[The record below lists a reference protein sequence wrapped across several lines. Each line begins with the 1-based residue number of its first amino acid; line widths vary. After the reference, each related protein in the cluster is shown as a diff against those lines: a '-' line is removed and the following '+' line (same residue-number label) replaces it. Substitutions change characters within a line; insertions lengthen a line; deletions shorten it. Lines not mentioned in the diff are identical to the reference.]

1 MTKTIKMTKIFRED
15 PERATQETC
24 DLWDIWS
31 EWWGDMCWQFWQFL
45 HCWTILTMTMIILWD
60 IDYNS
65 DNWKPDFMA
74 IFVTWQLRVTL
85 DSICNSCDVYLE
97 VLTRIGCK
105 FKPVLPDP
113 WHFIQCVMPY
123 GSNQGKNRLC
133 GPGPLAR
140 WRRTCLCDVTCEH
153 ARKSVWSSICYI
165 PLRSDNI
172 KRFSQLGVPSELSSW
187 FGWILGF
194 LLHSRL
200 DFVAQSFQFSS
211 LSLPTLSSEP
221 GQIILVGLGGT
232 GFLLS
237 CQSDFICFGP
247 LQSFLDP
254 LVFQG
259 EREREAG

>member
-1 MTKTIKMTKIFRED
+1 MLSSSTSLVYSWFTFVYVVFLAVQNSSTGDLVIHWLNDSLTHWGYFYCWLDIQ
-15 PERATQETC
+15 RATQETC

-65 DNWKPDFMA
+65 DNWKPDFMT

-123 GSNQGKNRLC
+123 GSNQGKNRLY
-133 GPGPLAR
+133 G
-140 WRRTCLCDVTCEH
+140 T
-153 ARKSVWSSICYI
+153 
-165 PLRSDNI
+165 
-172 KRFSQLGVPSELSSW
+172 
-187 FGWILGF
+187 
-194 LLHSRL
+194 SR
-200 DFVAQSFQFSS
+200 
-211 LSLPTLSSEP
+211 
-221 GQIILVGLGGT
+221 
-232 GFLLS
+232 
-237 CQSDFICFGP
+237 
-247 LQSFLDP
+247 
-254 LVFQG
+254 
-259 EREREAG
+259 